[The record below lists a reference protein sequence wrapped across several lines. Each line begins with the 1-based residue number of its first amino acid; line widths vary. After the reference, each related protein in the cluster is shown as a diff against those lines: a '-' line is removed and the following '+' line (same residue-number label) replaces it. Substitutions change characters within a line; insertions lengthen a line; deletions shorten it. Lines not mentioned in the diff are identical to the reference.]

1 MPSIKGLNSVADV
14 AGAVIENFSKKEG
27 TSRTPGAP
35 TSSPSGH
42 SMGVL
47 NGLASNNPFASTN
60 PFRNGIS
67 SRMRAALPTMTDGG
81 GMARNVL
88 DTAASVASHLPG
100 PMGAIGTVAQAGLN
114 KIESSKTD
122 TLGAVGD
129 ALGQGPAPSSTTA
142 SGDMDQ
148 AAMLKQATDAQQKN
162 AVMTMKMSQLS
173 QEAEQT
179 STMASFLTTLN
190 KNMCKALTG
199 Q

>member
-1 MPSIKGLNSVADV
+1 MPSIKGFGSVADV

-27 TSRTPGAP
+27 TSRTPGTP
-35 TSSPSGH
+35 TSSPNGH

-67 SRMRAALPTMTDGG
+67 ARMRAALPTMTGG
-81 GMARNVL
+81 GMAKNVL

-114 KIESSKTD
+114 EIESSKTD

-129 ALGQGPAPSSTTA
+129 ALGQGPAPSKTTA
-142 SGDMDQ
+142 ASDMDQ
-148 AAMLKQATDAQQKN
+148 AAMLKQMTDAQQKN

-179 STMASFLTTLN
+179 STVASFLTTLN